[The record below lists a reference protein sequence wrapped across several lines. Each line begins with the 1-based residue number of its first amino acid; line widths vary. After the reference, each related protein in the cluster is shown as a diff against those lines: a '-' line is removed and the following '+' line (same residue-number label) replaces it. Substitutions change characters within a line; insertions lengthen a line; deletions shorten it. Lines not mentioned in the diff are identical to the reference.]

1 MFADVFPQVSDSPSI
16 IWVVAAILFN
26 MANIFLGLYM
36 AFFKK
41 APRLVRVHLV
51 FYFTIVI
58 CLALFLV
65 MNGVHSENTIW
76 EYLIGLYFIT
86 HVPLSI
92 KWDVLVHALVAI
104 VGLVLLPLLIL
115 LQMY

>member
-1 MFADVFPQVSDSPSI
+1 MFADVFPQVSASPSL
-16 IWVVAAILFN
+16 IWVIAAIIFN
-26 MANIFLGLYM
+26 ILNVFLGLYM

-41 APRLVRVHLV
+41 AKGLVRTHL
-51 FYFTIVI
+51 YLYITILI
-58 CLALFLV
+58 CLGLFLI

-86 HVPLSI
+86 LVPLSH
-92 KWDVLVHALVAI
+92 KWDVLVHALIAI
-104 VGLVLLPLLIL
+104 VGLTLLPLLIL

>member
-1 MFADVFPQVSDSPSI
+1 MFADVFPQVSASPSL
-16 IWVVAAILFN
+16 IWVVAAIIFN
-26 MANIFLGLYM
+26 IINVFLGLYM

-41 APRLVRVHLV
+41 EPRLIRGHL
-51 FYFTIVI
+51 YLYITIVI
-58 CLALFLV
+58 CLVFFLV

-86 HVPLSI
+86 LVPLSR
-92 KWDVLVHALVAI
+92 KWDVLIHALISI
-104 VGLVLLPLLIL
+104 VGLTLLPLLIL

>member
-1 MFADVFPQVSDSPSI
+1 MFADVFPQISDSPSI

-41 APRLVRVHLV
+41 EPHLVRVHLV
-51 FYFTIVI
+51 LYIAILI
-58 CLALFLV
+58 CLALYLV
-65 MNGVHSENTIW
+65 IHGVHSENTIW

-86 HVPLSI
+86 LVPLSI
-92 KWDVLVHALVAI
+92 KWDVLAHALVAI
-104 VGLVLLPLLIL
+104 IGLVLLPMLIL
-115 LQMY
+115 LQMF

>member
-1 MFADVFPQVSDSPSI
+1 MFADVFPQVSESPSL
-16 IWVVAAILFN
+16 IWVVAAIIFN
-26 MANIFLGLYM
+26 IVNVLLGLFM

-41 APRLVRVHLV
+41 EKRLIRSHL
-51 FYFTIVI
+51 YLYITIVI
-58 CLALFLV
+58 CLILFLV

-86 HVPLSI
+86 LVPMSR
-92 KWDVLVHALVAI
+92 KWDMLIHALIAI
-104 VGLVLLPLLIL
+104 VGLTLLPLLIL

>member
-1 MFADVFPQVSDSPSI
+1 MFADVFPQISDSPSL
-16 IWVVAAILFN
+16 IWVVAAILFIIVN
-26 MANIFLGLYM
+26 VFLGLYM

-41 APRLVRVHLV
+41 GPRLLRVHLV

-86 HVPLSI
+86 LVPMSR
-92 KWDVLVHALVAI
+92 KWDVLTHALIAI
-104 VGLVLLPLLIL
+104 VGLTLLPLLIL

>member
-1 MFADVFPQVSDSPSI
+1 MFADVFPQISDSPSI

-26 MANIFLGLYM
+26 MANVFLGLYM

-41 APRLVRVHLV
+41 EPRLVRVHLF
-51 FYFTIVI
+51 FYITILI

-86 HVPLSI
+86 LVPLSI

>member
-1 MFADVFPQVSDSPSI
+1 MFADVFPQVSASPSL
-16 IWVVAAILFN
+16 IWVVAAIIFN
-26 MANIFLGLYM
+26 MLNIFLGLYM

-41 APRLVRVHLV
+41 AKSLVRTHL
-51 FYFTIVI
+51 YLYITILI
-58 CLALFLV
+58 CLGLFLI

-86 HVPLSI
+86 LVPLSR
-92 KWDVLVHALVAI
+92 KWDVLVHALIAI
-104 VGLVLLPLLIL
+104 VGLTLLPLLIL

>member
-1 MFADVFPQVSDSPSI
+1 MFANVFPQVSASPSL
-16 IWVVAAILFN
+16 IWVIAAIIFN
-26 MANIFLGLYM
+26 IINVFLGLYM

-41 APRLVRVHLV
+41 EPRLIRMHLCL
-51 FYFTIVI
+51 YITILI
-58 CLALFLV
+58 CLVLFLV

-86 HVPLSI
+86 LVPLSR
-92 KWDVLVHALVAI
+92 KWDVLIHALTTI
-104 VGLVLLPLLIL
+104 VGLTLLPLLIL

>member
-1 MFADVFPQVSDSPSI
+1 MFANVYPQVSESPSL

-41 APRLVRVHLV
+41 EPYLVRVHLIL
-51 FYFTIVI
+51 YISILI

-65 MNGVHSENTIW
+65 IHGVHSENTIW

-86 HVPLSI
+86 LVPMSR
-92 KWDVLVHALVAI
+92 KWDVLTHALIAI
-104 VGLVLLPLLIL
+104 VGLTLLPLLIL
-115 LQMY
+115 LQMF

>member
-1 MFADVFPQVSDSPSI
+1 MFASVFPQVSESPSL
-16 IWVVAAILFN
+16 IWVIAAIIFN
-26 MANIFLGLYM
+26 IVNVFLGLYM

-41 APRLVRVHLV
+41 EPRLIRTHL
-51 FYFTIVI
+51 YLYIAILT
-58 CLALFLV
+58 CLILFLV

-86 HVPLSI
+86 LVPLSR
-92 KWDVLVHALVAI
+92 KWDILIHALISI
-104 VGLVLLPLLIL
+104 VGLTLLPLLIL

>member
-1 MFADVFPQVSDSPSI
+1 MFANVFPQVSDSPSL
-16 IWVVAAILFN
+16 IWVIAAVIFN
-26 MANIFLGLYM
+26 IVNVFLGLYM

-41 APRLVRVHLV
+41 EKRLIRAHLYLYIAIVTCLV
-51 FYFTIVI
+51 F
-58 CLALFLV
+58 FLV

-86 HVPLSI
+86 LVPMSR
-92 KWDVLVHALVAI
+92 KWDILVHALIAI
-104 VGLVLLPLLIL
+104 VGLTLLPLLIL